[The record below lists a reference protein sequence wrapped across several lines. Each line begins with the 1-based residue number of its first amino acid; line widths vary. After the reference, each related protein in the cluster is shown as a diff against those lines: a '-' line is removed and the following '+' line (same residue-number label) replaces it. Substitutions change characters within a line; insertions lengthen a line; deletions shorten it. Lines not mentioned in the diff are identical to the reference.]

1 MKNFILSCIGI
12 LFFTAFSTAQDF
24 AMTDGEFVTCS
35 GSFTDSGGITGD
47 YAVSESFTITFC
59 SPFETDAM
67 RVTFNSFDT
76 QFGDILLAYDGD
88 SNTAPFLGVFQGTNS
103 PGTLLASA
111 ANTSGCLTFTFIS
124 NAAGTSTGWQAAVE
138 CFDTC
143 QTITTDIVTVPA
155 IDADGILRLCQ
166 GEIVDFTGSATF
178 SNDSAGATYKFRLP
192 DGTEAVGTTLQQTFN
207 DPGVYRIDF
216 VATAPDGCRDRSLED
231 IVIQVSTTPDF
242 TGTAAADT
250 SICFGESTNITGM
263 VVATEFASQVAPPV
277 SGVTFLPDDSG
288 TTFYETCIDVSGF
301 APGATLNSA
310 ADLLGFFI
318 NMEHS
323 YLGDLDITLTA
334 PNGAIID
341 VKTGGGG
348 NTFLGIPIDVDTD
361 LTPGVGFVYNFTEA
375 PSATQTLFQ
384 ASGAVATLPAG
395 DYLAE
400 DPFSTFAGTSLNG
413 LWCLRIVDNL
423 GSDNGYIFEW
433 GINFNPLIVPD
444 AERYT
449 PGEVSQ
455 EWAANADIT
464 ATNGNVI
471 TVTPTVAG
479 QNCYDYIFTDSFGC
493 TYTETICIDV
503 ASEITVVEPNDI
515 IVCAQTGSVAQVDLT
530 ARDTQILNGLDPVA
544 FSVTPFGNQADADA
558 ASNPLTSITAYDV
571 STSETVFVRVE
582 EVATGCFEVVELDID
597 FSTAAYTAVPDLEL
611 CDDPTNADGIEV
623 FDLTSQDNGILGTQ
637 SSTEYGVTYFLSQAD
652 ANANLNEILTPGAFD
667 SMGETIYARVSNLQ
681 DANCFTTG
689 TFELVVNAVPTI
701 GTGVD
706 VTECDESPIDGATSF
721 DFTVNDSAIL
731 NGQSSVDFT
740 VSYYATQSDADAG
753 SNSISTSTVVAG
765 GTIYAR
771 IENNITG
778 CYNTSTFNF
787 VVETCEVEVPEGF
800 SPNNDGINDTFSI
813 PGLDQFSNFEMKVFN
828 RLGSVVY
835 ETRANNYVEFTG
847 IPNTGVAAGDG
858 LLPVGTYFYV
868 IKFNDPDTEDIA
880 SWMYIN
886 Y

>member
-12 LFFTAFSTAQDF
+12 LFFTAFTTAQDF

-35 GSFTDSGGITGD
+35 GSFTDTGGITGD
-47 YAVSESFTITFC
+47 YAVNERFTITFC

-111 ANTSGCLTFTFIS
+111 TNTSGCLTFTFIS
-124 NAAGTSTGWQAAVE
+124 NGAGTSTGWQAAVE

-166 GEIVDFTGSATF
+166 GEVVDFTGSATF
-178 SNDSAGATYKFRLP
+178 SSDSAGATYKFRLP

-242 TGTAAADT
+242 TGTVAADT
-250 SICFGESTNITGM
+250 SICFGESTDITGM

-323 YLGDLDITLTA
+323 YLGDLDITFTA
-334 PNGAIID
+334 PNGAVID

-348 NTFLGIPIDVDTD
+348 NTFLGVPIDVDTD

-375 PSATQTLFQ
+375 PSATQTLLQ
-384 ASGAVATLPAG
+384 ASAAVTTLPAG

-455 EWAANADIT
+455 VWGANADIT

-493 TYTETICIDV
+493 TYTETICIEV
-503 ASEITVVEPNDI
+503 ASEIATAQPNDI
-515 IVCAQTGSVAQVDLT
+515 IVCQNNGAATVDLT
-530 ARDTQILNGLDPVA
+530 SRYAQTLNGLDTTL
-544 FSVTPFGNQADADA
+544 FSIDVYPTQLDADA
-558 ASNPLTSITAYDV
+558 ATNAIVSPDVYDV
-571 STSETVFVRVE
+571 SANETVFIRVQE
-582 EVATGCFEVVELDID
+582 IASGCYVIQELDIVY
-597 FSTAAYTAVPDLEL
+597 SSAVFNAVADIEACDDLDGAINGLEL
-611 CDDPTNADGIEV
+611 
-623 FDLTSQDNGILGTQ
+623 FDLTAQDAIILGAQ
-637 SSTEYGVTYFLSQAD
+637 SAAEFDVAYFLSQAD
-652 ANANLNEILTPGAFD
+652 ADANTNSISTPD
-667 SMGETIYARVSNLQ
+667 SYQSMGEVIYARVSNVQ
-681 DANCFTTG
+681 DPSCFTTG
-689 TFELVVNAVPTI
+689 
-701 GTGVD
+701 
-706 VTECDESPIDGATSF
+706 SF
-721 DFTVNDSAIL
+721 TLIVM
-731 NGQSSVDFT
+731 
-740 VSYYATQSDADAG
+740 
-753 SNSISTSTVVAG
+753 
-765 GTIYAR
+765 
-771 IENNITG
+771 
-778 CYNTSTFNF
+778 
-787 VVETCEVEVPEGF
+787 TCEVEVPEGF

-813 PGLDQFSNFEMKVFN
+813 PGLDQFPNFEMKVFN

-835 ETRANNYVEFTG
+835 ETRANNYVEFAG
-847 IPNTGVAAGDG
+847 IPNSGLNSGDG

-868 IKFNDPDTEDIA
+868 IKFNDAEAEDIA

>member
-24 AMTDGEFVTCS
+24 PMTDGEFVTCS
-35 GSFTDSGGITGD
+35 GSFTDSGGVTGD

-88 SNTAPFLGVFQGTNS
+88 SNTAPFLGVFQGTTS

-111 ANTSGCLTFTFIS
+111 TNTSGCLTFTFIS
-124 NAAGTSTGWQAAVE
+124 NGSGTSTGWQAAVE

-166 GEIVDFTGSATF
+166 GEVVDFTGSATF

-250 SICFGESTNITGM
+250 TICFGESTDITGM

-334 PNGAIID
+334 PNGAVID

-348 NTFLGIPIDVDTD
+348 NTFLGVPIDVDTD

-384 ASGAVATLPAG
+384 ASGAVTTLPAG

-423 GSDNGYIFEW
+423 SSDNGYIFEW

-455 EWAANADIT
+455 VWGANADIT

-493 TYTETICIDV
+493 TYTETVCIEV
-503 ASEITVVEPNDI
+503 SSEIATAQPNDI
-515 IVCAQTGSVAQVDLT
+515 IVCQNTGSATIDLT
-530 ARDTQILNGLDPVA
+530 SRYTQTLNGLDTTL
-544 FSVTPFGNQADADA
+544 FSIDVYPTQLDADA
-558 ASNPLTSITAYDV
+558 ATNAIVSPGVYDV
-571 STSETVFVRVE
+571 SANETVFIRVQDL
-582 EVATGCFEVVELDID
+582 ASGCYVVEELDIVY
-597 FSTAAYTAVPDLEL
+597 SSAVFNAVADIEACDDVDGAINGLEL
-611 CDDPTNADGIEV
+611 
-623 FDLTSQDNGILGTQ
+623 FDLTAQDAIILGAQ
-637 SSTEYGVTYFLSQAD
+637 SAAEFDVAYFLSQAD
-652 ANANLNEILTPGAFD
+652 ADANTNSISTPD
-667 SMGETIYARVSNLQ
+667 SYQSMGEIIYVRVSNVQ
-681 DANCFTTG
+681 DPSCFTTG
-689 TFELVVNAVPTI
+689 
-701 GTGVD
+701 
-706 VTECDESPIDGATSF
+706 SF
-721 DFTVNDSAIL
+721 TLIVM
-731 NGQSSVDFT
+731 
-740 VSYYATQSDADAG
+740 
-753 SNSISTSTVVAG
+753 
-765 GTIYAR
+765 
-771 IENNITG
+771 
-778 CYNTSTFNF
+778 
-787 VVETCEVEVPEGF
+787 TCEVEVPEGF

-813 PGLDQFSNFEMKVFN
+813 PGLDQFPNFEMKVFN

-835 ETRANNYVEFTG
+835 ETRANNYVEFAG
-847 IPNTGVAAGDG
+847 IPNSGVASGDG

-868 IKFNDPDTEDIA
+868 IKFNDAEAEDIA